1 MKKRILFLLAF
12 APLFA
17 FAQSKF
23 DGTWKV
29 QLDNAQLSTKPQ
41 IFLLKDGMY
50 SCSTCTPKVNVKAD
64 GHDQKITGDP
74 YTDTLAVKVVDD
86 HTIQQAGQKS
96 GKVVFNETDTVSAD
110 GNTLRSQFEFH
121 PPNSSEPVKGEQT
134 LKRVAS
140 APSGAHAIS
149 GSWQVEKFNSFS
161 DNGLVFTYK
170 ATDDGIAMS
179 SPTGSSYEAKFDGK
193 DYPFKGDPGTTSVV
207 LKKIDAN
214 TIEEIDKRDG
224 KVVFT
229 SRMTLN
235 PDGKSMKIIA
245 SNKLSGTT
253 DTFTAV
259 KE

>member
-1 MKKRILFLLAF
+1 MKKLIVLLLALY
-12 APLFA
+12 PLLT

-41 IFLLKDGMY
+41 VFLLKDGMY

-64 GHDQKITGDP
+64 GQDQKVTDDP

-86 HTIQQAGQKS
+86 HTIQQTGQKN
-96 GKVVFNETDTVSAD
+96 GKVVFNETDTVSQD
-110 GNTLRSQFEFH
+110 GNTLTTKFEFQ
-121 PPNSSEPVKGEQT
+121 PQNSSEPVKGEQT
-134 LKRVAS
+134 LTRVAK
-140 APSGAHAIS
+140 APASAHAIS
-149 GSWQVEKFNSFS
+149 GSWRITKFNSFS

-179 SPTGSSYEAKFDGK
+179 SPTGSSYDAKFDGK
-193 DYPFKGDPGTTSVV
+193 DYPYKGDPGTTSVV
-207 LKKIDAN
+207 LKKVDAN

-224 KVVFT
+224 KIVYI
-229 SRMTLN
+229 SRMALN
-235 PDGKSMKIIA
+235 PDGKSMKIVA
-245 SNKLSGTT
+245 NNKLSGTT